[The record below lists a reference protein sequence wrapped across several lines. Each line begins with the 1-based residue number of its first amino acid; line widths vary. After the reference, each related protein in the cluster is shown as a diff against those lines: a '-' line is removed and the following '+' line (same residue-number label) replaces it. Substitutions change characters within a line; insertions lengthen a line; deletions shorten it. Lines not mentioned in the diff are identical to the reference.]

1 VISENEIYRDGL
13 RALLET
19 EPDFSVV
26 GRAADCAEAAELAR
40 HWRPDVLLLDL
51 ATSTLPKGGT
61 LKTLANTCATAR
73 LIMLMPRIK
82 KSAAAEAV
90 RVGVRGI
97 VVKGVTVKL
106 FFKSIRMVVAGQY
119 WVDREI
125 VTDLAQSLRTASS
138 SAADAPRPRHFGL
151 TGRELQ
157 IVSLLISGL
166 ANKEIADSCGI
177 RERTVKQHLTNVF
190 DKVGVSNRLELVLF
204 ALQEGLVGP
213 VAGDGSPSY
222 LPR

>member
-1 VISENEIYRDGL
+1 MVSEHEIYRDGL
-13 RALLET
+13 RSLLKT

-26 GRAADCAEAAELAR
+26 GRAADCAEAVELVRAL
-40 HWRPDVLLLDL
+40 RPDVLLLDL
-51 ATSTLPKGGT
+51 ATSTLPAGGT

-73 LIMLMPRIK
+73 IIMLTPGIK
-82 KSAAAEAV
+82 KSDVAEAV

-97 VVKGVTVKL
+97 VVKGATVKL
-106 FFKSIRMVVAGQY
+106 FFKSIRAVVAGQY
-119 WVDREI
+119 WVDRET
-125 VTDLAQSLRTASS
+125 VTDLAQSLHTASS
-138 SAADAPRPRHFGL
+138 SAADALGPRRFGL

-157 IVSLLISGL
+157 IVSLLISGC

-190 DKVGVSNRLELVLF
+190 DKLGVSNRLELALF
-204 ALQEGLVGP
+204 ALQERLIVS
-213 VAGDGSPSY
+213 VADDRSSSS